1 MTPVD
6 SISENSKSSQSKSTG
21 SKKKKGADKRN
32 FFQGKQANS
41 QLAVS
46 NLPTV
51 TNPNSNGN
59 TPGYSKKQPLGGSMR
74 MNDSTIVK
82 PIDVGFIDARE

>member
-1 MTPVD
+1 
-6 SISENSKSSQSKSTG
+6 
-21 SKKKKGADKRN
+21 
-32 FFQGKQANS
+32 
-41 QLAVS
+41 LAVS